1 MKKHWMIIAM
11 TISVLAFTAC
21 GEKAVQETKDA
32 SGTKTEATETEATET
47 EAAETEDSYAEQ
59 TFILDD
65 WEVTITNDYVAFDDY
80 YKKDNLVVEY
90 TATNKSGKEESFNG
104 IANVIAYQNGEN
116 LGTGQLCDENGDFV
130 SDYEQALKAVADG
143 TTITG
148 VKVYELIDTSEVT
161 VNFGGYSSDIEDTQI
176 VFEIESRATD
186 EWKAALE
193 QQAADLE
200 AKQNMTGFDFD
211 CVSGEIDKDNG
222 WYVDVM
228 DDEDVELCLT
238 DTDATLTVYSDPD
251 RESAQQ
257 WAEFKASG
265 FQKGPESFENRTIG
279 NANYILFP
287 VNDTQFM
294 LFADCSQGGAVM
306 IYGMFTDLDQCMT
319 QLEKIVVK

>member
-1 MKKHWMIIAM
+1 MSRTVNVGIIG
-11 TISVLAFTAC
+11 C
-21 GEKAVQETKDA
+21 G
-32 SGTKTEATETEATET
+32 
-47 EAAETEDSYAEQ
+47 
-59 TFILDD
+59 
-65 WEVTITNDYVAFDDY
+65 
-80 YKKDNLVVEY
+80 
-90 TATNKSGKEESFNG
+90 G
-104 IANVIAYQNGEN
+104 IANGKHMPALSKLSNVKLVAFCDIIVERAEEAIEKAYAN
-116 LGTGQLCDENGDFV
+116 DENDEFV
-130 SDYEQALKAVADG
+130 NDYEQALKAVADG

-176 VFEIESRATD
+176 MFEIESRASD
-186 EWKAALE
+186 EWKAVLE

-265 FQKGPESFENRTIG
+265 FQKGAESLENRTIG